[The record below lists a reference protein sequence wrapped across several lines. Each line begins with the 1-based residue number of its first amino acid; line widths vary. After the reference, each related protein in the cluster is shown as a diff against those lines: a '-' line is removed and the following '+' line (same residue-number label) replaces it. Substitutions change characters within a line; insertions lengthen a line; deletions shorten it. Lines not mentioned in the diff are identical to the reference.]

1 MLRYICRYFDKC
13 NQMIKGK
20 LLVTAMLLAL
30 FVGVIKET
38 KAQQD
43 PQYSMYMF
51 NPLSINPAFAGSR
64 DALSVTLLG
73 RKQWVNIDGA
83 PETGTL
89 TAHSPL
95 KKEQIALGLSLVYD
109 KIGPTQTTM
118 IYGDLAY
125 RFQVSDNSKLA
136 FGLKLGVDMFSANF
150 SGLIVNDP
158 TDPLYTTPI
167 KNDVL
172 PNAGFGVYWYSPKS
186 YVGLTAPKLLQN
198 EYESVSRD
206 TIPGAAAKQNRHY
219 FLTAGHT
226 FELSSTIDLVPSIIV
241 KAVQDAP
248 ISIDFNLNFLF
259 YEKLWIGG
267 GYRAGDAIVA
277 NVMYHFTPT
286 FRAGYAYDYTVSDL
300 GSYNTGSH
308 EIMLNYDLD
317 FLGKGFKTPR
327 RF

>member
-1 MLRYICRYFDKC
+1 
-13 NQMIKGK
+13 MIIRKIASV
-20 LLVTAMLLAL
+20 LTLSLVLITLSKK
-30 FVGVIKET
+30 V

-73 RKQWVNIDGA
+73 RKQWVNINGA

-95 KKEQIALGLSLVYD
+95 RNENIALGLSLVYD
-109 KIGPTQTTM
+109 KIGPSQTTM
-118 IYGDLAY
+118 IYGDVAY

-150 SGLIVNDP
+150 SGLIVNNAN
-158 TDPLYTTPI
+158 DPLYTTPI
-167 KNDVL
+167 KNDIL
-172 PNAGFGVYWYSPKS
+172 PNAGFGVYWYSPTS
-186 YVGLTAPKLLQN
+186 YVGLTAPKLLEN
-198 EYESVSRD
+198 EFESVSRD
-206 TIPGAAAKQNRHY
+206 SIPGNAARQNRHY

-226 FELSSTIDLVPSIIV
+226 FELSSTIDMVPSFIV

-259 YEKLWIGG
+259 YDKLWIGA

-277 NVMYHFTPT
+277 NVMFHFTPT

>member
-1 MLRYICRYFDKC
+1 MKR
-13 NQMIKGK
+13 K
-20 LLVTAMLLAL
+20 LQLKLWVLSLAL
-30 FVGVIKET
+30 GAGLLNEA

-64 DALSVTLLG
+64 DALSVTLLA

-95 KKEQIALGLSLVYD
+95 KNENIALGLSVVYD
-109 KIGPTQTTM
+109 KIGPSTTNM
-118 IYGDLAY
+118 IYADVAY
-125 RFQVSDNSKLA
+125 RLPLNNSRLA
-136 FGLKLGVDMFSANF
+136 FGLKGGIDMYSANF
-150 SGLIVNDP
+150 STLIVNDP
-158 TDPLYTTPI
+158 TDPLYITPI
-167 KNDVL
+167 SNQIM
-172 PNAGFGVYWYSPKS
+172 PNFGFGVYWYSPKS

-198 EYESVSRD
+198 EYEGTNLVARNS
-206 TIPGAAAKQNRHY
+206 PAKQNRHY

-226 FELSSTIDLVPSIIV
+226 FELSSTIDLVPSVIV

-248 ISIDFNLNFLF
+248 ISVDVNLNFLF